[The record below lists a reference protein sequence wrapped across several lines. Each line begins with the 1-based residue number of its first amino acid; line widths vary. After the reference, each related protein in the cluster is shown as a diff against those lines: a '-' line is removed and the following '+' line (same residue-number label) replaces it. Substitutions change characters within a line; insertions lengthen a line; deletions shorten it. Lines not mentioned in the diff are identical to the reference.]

1 MSMCAVESNVLSG
14 LSDVGCRED
23 DVNERPYVFRF
34 CATKNLNSKK
44 ARKKGKISVFSF
56 GRGIVV
62 GVRVRQ

>member
-1 MSMCAVESNVLSG
+1 MYCLVYRMSV
-14 LSDVGCRED
+14 VGCREH

-44 ARKKGKISVFSF
+44 TRKKGKISVFSF